1 MIPRYIEA
9 GIKASLEAKANKLVL
24 LLGPRQTGK
33 TTLVRR
39 IMAGYP
45 GKTLYLTG
53 DDPSVRARL
62 TDVGIE
68 SLRPLMAGYSLFV
81 LDEAQRIRNI
91 GITLKLM
98 ADHFPDTRVLAT
110 GSSSFELANQ
120 INEPLTGRKVEY
132 YLFPV
137 CWQEWSAHTGLFAAE
152 SGLEQRL
159 IYGMYPEV
167 LTQAGHEKEVLA
179 SLATD
184 NLYRDLLSFAP
195 IRKPE
200 LLEQLLQALALQVG
214 AEVSY
219 NELSQLLK
227 IDKQTV
233 SNYITALEQAYII
246 FRIGPFS
253 RNLRNEI
260 STTRKVYFYD
270 NGIRNALV
278 GNFAPLELRQD
289 KGALWENFLISE
301 RLKCNRYARRHFVST
316 YFWRTKQGAEIDY
329 LEESEG
335 RLAAFE
341 IKWNQAKRPKLPPSF
356 ASAYPAHDFAL
367 LSPAAFRDFL
377 AIPKAE

>member
-1 MIPRYIEA
+1 
-9 GIKASLEAKANKLVL
+9 
-24 LLGPRQTGK
+24 
-33 TTLVRR
+33 
-39 IMAGYP
+39 
-45 GKTLYLTG
+45 
-53 DDPSVRARL
+53 
-62 TDVGIE
+62 
-68 SLRPLMAGYSLFV
+68 
-81 LDEAQRIRNI
+81 
-91 GITLKLM
+91 
-98 ADHFPDTRVLAT
+98 
-110 GSSSFELANQ
+110 
-120 INEPLTGRKVEY
+120 
-132 YLFPV
+132 
-137 CWQEWSAHTGLFAAE
+137 
-152 SGLEQRL
+152 
-159 IYGMYPEV
+159 MYPEV

-246 FRIGPFS
+246 FRLGPFS

-260 STTRKVYFYD
+260 STTRKLYFYD

-289 KGALWENFLISE
+289 KGALWENFLVCE
-301 RLKCNRYARRHFVST
+301 RLKRNRYARRHFVNT
-316 YFWRTKQGAEIDY
+316 YFWRTKQGSEIDY

-377 AIPKAE
+377 AVPEAE